1 MSFIHY
7 IIKYTMYL
15 SEEDIK
21 DLYNHKMS
29 KTLPESLDKCIFNM
43 YKQGSQS
50 KEQKIKCIKH
60 NYPNVS
66 DEFIEKKYND
76 IFTHNIF

>member
-1 MSFIHY
+1 
-7 IIKYTMYL
+7 MYL

-21 DLYNHKMS
+21 DLYNNMMS
-29 KTLPESLDKCIFNM
+29 LTLPESLDKRIFNM
-43 YKQGSQS
+43 YKQGVFS
-50 KEQKIKCIKH
+50 KEQRIECVKH
-60 NYPNVS
+60 NYPNQS